1 MDNTTTID
9 VVTSGLLTDISLGMQ
24 QSLRHIA

>member
-9 VVTSGLLTDISLGMQ
+9 VVASGLDTVISLGMR
-24 QSLRHIA
+24 QSLRLIA

>member
-9 VVTSGLLTDISLGMQ
+9 VVASGLITDISLGMRQ
-24 QSLRHIA
+24 KLRHIA